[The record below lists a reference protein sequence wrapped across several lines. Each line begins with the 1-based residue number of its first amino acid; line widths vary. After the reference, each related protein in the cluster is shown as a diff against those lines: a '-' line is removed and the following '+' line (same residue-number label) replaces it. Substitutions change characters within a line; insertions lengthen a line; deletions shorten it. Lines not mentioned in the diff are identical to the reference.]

1 MIRLGRRFNEAGLEE
16 LTVGLGREEGG
27 RLLENLEA
35 DLTKVEEGW
44 EVAADD
50 GIDSSSSSLGDTT
63 RSSASRLLKFSEFS
77 LLARLSLITGTF
89 SLSNAGLDLEL
100 PVAPLDSLVADPD
113 LWSLVDGLPLLVSLE
128 SLRSLRAGL
137 GSLGLTGLSRVAFVS
152 SSSCK
157 LCSQISRQ

>member
-44 EVAADD
+44 EVAV

-77 LLARLSLITGTF
+77 LLSRLSLITGTF

-100 PVAPLDSLVADPD
+100 PAAPLDSLVADPD

>member
-44 EVAADD
+44 EVAV

-77 LLARLSLITGTF
+77 LLSRLSLITGTF

-100 PVAPLDSLVADPD
+100 PAAPLDSLVADPD

-157 LCSQISRQ
+157 LCSQISCQ

>member
-44 EVAADD
+44 EVAA

-113 LWSLVDGLPLLVSLE
+113 LWSLLDGLPLLVSLE

>member
-44 EVAADD
+44 EVAV

-100 PVAPLDSLVADPD
+100 PAAPLDSLVVDPD

>member
-44 EVAADD
+44 EVAA

-100 PVAPLDSLVADPD
+100 PAAPLDSLVVDPD

>member
-44 EVAADD
+44 EVAA

-100 PVAPLDSLVADPD
+100 PAAPLVADPD